1 MPTTCTGMVGV
12 RVFRLCRDM
21 TAPMETMV
29 DDAPG
34 STLYDNG
41 IEDGAKLYLY
51 AVQPGADGN

>member
-1 MPTTCTGMVGV
+1 
-12 RVFRLCRDM
+12 M